1 MRPISL
7 QYRALLLENWR
18 LYPFIIC
25 MNSSFYKDLNCLCCS
40 NGIFY
45 FVLLLFYLILLNIII
60 YLFCI
65 INAKYWV
72 EFKASS
78 ILGTCII
85 EVSCMPKPQKDP
97 YVPGGLLSVIV

>member
-1 MRPISL
+1 MLL
-7 QYRALLLENWR
+7 QWNILFC
-18 LYPFIIC
+18 FIIII
-25 MNSSFYKDLNCLCCS
+25 
-40 NGIFY
+40 IF
-45 FVLLLFYLILLNIII
+45 NIIKYY
-60 YLFCI
+60 YLFIII

-78 ILGTCII
+78 MLGTCII